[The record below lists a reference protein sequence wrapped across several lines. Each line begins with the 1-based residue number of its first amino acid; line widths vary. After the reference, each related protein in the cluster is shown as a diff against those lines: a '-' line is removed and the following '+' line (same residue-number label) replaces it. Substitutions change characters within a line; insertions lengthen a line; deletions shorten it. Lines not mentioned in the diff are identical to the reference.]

1 MKRTRLYLTGTF
13 FAFALALVACGDD
26 NSSSASDEL
35 PLEFEDS
42 SSSSGTEISSDS
54 NVPVE
59 LGAQSSSAIADPS
72 ANSSATSADTS
83 ANSAAD
89 TNAIVA
95 VANPPVIFTEVD
107 LVNLVYKDEEG
118 GDAGW
123 AEIYN
128 PSDTAVSLKGYY
140 LSNAKAEQ
148 AKFQFGDVVVGPKSQ
163 MIVYLSGRNLPNY
176 VAPHDT
182 VNLLSSYC
190 EAEYDAVSYP
200 GRGKSEMKPLPGKSD
215 FCFAENGKNMA
226 GAQMIPVNSDLG
238 YFQLALTVGS
248 KDEGKLPVDLSKA
261 NLFQLKA
268 YIPKGEP
275 INFKILQKSF
285 REVKSWTKILSGTGD
300 SNTVYSVRPPL
311 YSDYPNLSEI
321 TGLRLDFDYHD
332 SIAKDIKLF
341 SYIAYTRGNE
351 PHANFKSKKEGGS
364 LYLFN
369 AEKQLVDSV
378 MYPAAVIGKTW
389 SREVSG
395 KWGFATATP
404 YGATAGNVENAASTN
419 VKTEFPNSGF
429 YSKPFT
435 IAFGSDSQIRCEK
448 GGTVPTA
455 NSPQMVADLT
465 VDTTTVLRCATFESG
480 AVPGNVINRTYIFE
494 NQPTVASVFITGDPL
509 QMFHADSGLF
519 KNENFWTD
527 KEIPVN
533 IELLEA
539 GQKVSG
545 FSENAGL
552 AISGNATRT
561 WPKKSVEITFREK
574 YGKNKL
580 DYALFPEFPELKKFK
595 SFKLRNNG
603 NNYHFDYIR
612 DMLAS
617 SITEGLGIDYQ
628 HGRASI
634 VFYNGEYYGIHNIR
648 ESSNKNYYLAK
659 YNLDGDEIDLLNSSA
674 EYMAGSPVDFVS
686 LTNFMLS
693 EQMTDENVA
702 KVNEQMDLNNFINYY
717 AAEIFADNRDWPG
730 NNRKIWRGNNPKT
743 PWKWFMF
750 DTDMAFDNTQSNL
763 KGNFFEFIT
772 AENSGWPNN
781 PEFTQ
786 HLRRLLTNENF
797 KAAFINQIATI
808 LCMNFSAERVVARM
822 EKLKGDI
829 AAEVERDQKRWSKN
843 VSTMEEHDGRI
854 KTFATTR
861 QDVVRSEMK
870 EHFALGEMVE
880 VTLASSGNGSVQVHY
895 LPLDKSTLKVKFFK
909 GTPVTLTAVPK
920 NGGVFTG
927 WSDGVTDATRS
938 IEPESG
944 LSVTA
949 EFK

>member
-35 PLEFEDS
+35 PLDFEDS

>member
-1 MKRTRLYLTGTF
+1 M
-13 FAFALALVACGDD
+13 AFALLLAACGDD

-35 PLEFEDS
+35 PLDLEDS
-42 SSSSGTEISSDS
+42 LISSGAEFSSDS

-59 LGAQSSSAIADPS
+59 PGAQSSSAIADTS
-72 ANSSATSADTS
+72 TNTSATSADTS
-83 ANSAAD
+83 SNSVVD

-107 LVNLVYKDEEG
+107 PVNLVYKDEEG

-123 AEIYN
+123 VEIYN

-140 LSNAKAEQ
+140 LTNAKAEQ
-148 AKFQFGDVVVGPKSQ
+148 TKFQFGDVVVKPKSQ
-163 MIVYLSGRNLPNY
+163 MLVYLSGRNLPDY

-200 GRGKSEMKPLPGKSD
+200 GRGKSEMKPLSGQSD
-215 FCFAENGKNMA
+215 FCFVENGKNMA

-248 KDEGKLPVDLSKA
+248 KDEGKVPVDLSKA

-268 YIPKGEP
+268 YIPKGET

-311 YSDYPNLSEI
+311 NSDYPNLSEI

-332 SIAKDIKLF
+332 STAKDIKLF

-351 PHANFKSKKEGGS
+351 PHTNFKSKKEGGS

-389 SREVSG
+389 SRETVTGSVAG
-395 KWGFATATP
+395 ASAKWGFATASP
-404 YGATAGNVENAASTN
+404 YGATAGTVENAASTN

-494 NQPTVASVFITGDPL
+494 KQPTVASVFITGDPL

-539 GQKVSG
+539 GQKLPG

-580 DYALFPEFPELKKFK
+580 DYVLFPEFPELKKFK

-786 HLRRLLTNENF
+786 HLRMLLKNENF

-822 EKLKGDI
+822 EKLKEDI
-829 AAEVERDQKRWSKN
+829 AAEVERDQKHWSKN
-843 VSTMEEHDGRI
+843 VSTMEEHDARI

-861 QDVVRSEMK
+861 QDVVRNEMK

-927 WSDGVTDATRS
+927 WSDGITDATRT
-938 IEPESG
+938 IAPEDG
-944 LSVTA
+944 LNITA
-949 EFK
+949 NFK

>member
-35 PLEFEDS
+35 PLSFEDVLNS
-42 SSSSGTEISSDS
+42 SSAEFSSDS

-72 ANSSATSADTS
+72 VNSSATSADTS
-83 ANSAAD
+83 ANSSAD

-140 LSNAKAEQ
+140 LTNAKAEQ
-148 AKFQFGDVVVGPKSQ
+148 TKFQFGDVVVKPKSQ
-163 MIVYLSGRNLPNY
+163 MLVYLSGRNLPNY

-215 FCFAENGKNMA
+215 FCFAENGKNMV

-238 YFQLALTVGS
+238 YFLLALTVGS
-248 KDEGKLPVDLSKA
+248 KDEGKVPVDLSKA

-285 REVKSWTKILSGTGD
+285 REVKSWTKILTGTGD

-693 EQMTDENVA
+693 EQMTNENVA

-822 EKLKGDI
+822 EKLKEDI

-895 LPLDKSTLKVKFFK
+895 LPLDKSSLKVKFFK

-920 NGGVFTG
+920 NGGVFAG
-927 WSDGVTDATRS
+927 WSDGVKDATRS

>member
-1 MKRTRLYLTGTF
+1 MKRTNRYFTVAFLT
-13 FAFALALVACGDD
+13 FALLLAACGDD

-35 PLEFEDS
+35 PLDFEDS
-42 SSSSGTEISSDS
+42 LISSGAEFSSDS

-59 LGAQSSSAIADPS
+59 PGAQSSSAIADTS
-72 ANSSATSADTS
+72 TNTSATSADTS

-107 LVNLVYKDEEG
+107 PVNLVYKDEEG

-123 AEIYN
+123 VEIYN

-148 AKFQFGDVVVGPKSQ
+148 TKFQFGDVVVPAKSQ
-163 MIVYLSGRNLPNY
+163 MIVYLSGRNLPDY

-215 FCFAENGKNMA
+215 FCFSENGKNMA

-248 KDEGKLPVDLSKA
+248 KDEGKVPVDLSKA
-261 NLFQLKA
+261 NQFQLKA
-268 YIPKGEP
+268 YIPKGVP
-275 INFKILQKSF
+275 INFKILQKGF
-285 REVKSWTKILSGTGD
+285 REVKSWTKILTGTGD

-395 KWGFATATP
+395 KWGFAVATP
-404 YGATAGNVENAASTN
+404 YGATAGTVENAASTN

-455 NSPQMVADLT
+455 NSPQMVSDLT

-580 DYALFPEFPELKKFK
+580 DYVLFPEFPELKKFK

-612 DMLAS
+612 DMLAT

-659 YNLDGDEIDLLNSSA
+659 YNLDGDEIDLLNSSG
-674 EYMAGSPVDFVS
+674 ESVTGSPVDFNT

-786 HLRRLLTNENF
+786 HLRMLLKNENF

-822 EKLKGDI
+822 EKLKSDI

-843 VSTMEEHDGRI
+843 VSTMEEHDARI

-861 QDVVRSEMK
+861 QDVVRNEMK

-880 VTLASSGNGSVQVHY
+880 VTLASSGNGSIQVHY

-909 GTPVTLTAVPK
+909 GTPVTLTAVSK

-927 WSDGVTDATRS
+927 WSDGITDATRT
-938 IEPESG
+938 IAPEDG
-944 LSVTA
+944 LNITA
-949 EFK
+949 NFK